1 MILQSLVE
9 YYEALEKKGEITRPG
24 WCKAKISFALDISE
38 TGVLLRVLPLKIEKQ
53 RGKKTVMEPQQM
65 EVPEMV
71 TRSSGVSANFLC
83 DNSGYFLGID
93 NKGKPKRSEECFVAA
108 KKKHL
113 EILENAK
120 GLAARAVCSFFEAW
134 DPACASEHP
143 AVKDSIEEI
152 ISGGNLIFC
161 VNGDWAQ
168 EDQEIRAAWENSR
181 ENAEKENEGICL
193 VTGQRTEISRIHGL
207 IKGVPGAQSS
217 GAALVSF
224 NAPAFESY
232 GKEQSYNAPV
242 GTYAAYAY
250 TTALNHLL
258 ADRSHT
264 SQIGDTTV
272 VYWSEDGDERYQDIF
287 GGTVD
292 PSADNQDIIDGVF
305 KSLEAGKPIAVDEV
319 EESLS
324 LEQKFFILGLAPNA
338 ARIAVRFFYQ
348 DSFGN
353 ILRHLKEHYD
363 RMEIV
368 RPAAD
373 EMRYIGIWRMLQ
385 ETVNKKSRDKKP
397 VSNMA
402 GSVYRAVISGGRYP
416 ASLFFGVME
425 RIRAEQDDKDSHI
438 RKITKGR
445 AAIIKAYLLRIG
457 YDKKEEITVSLNEDS
472 RNVAYTLGREFA
484 VLEAIQEE
492 ANPGINTTIK
502 DKYFN
507 SACATP
513 AAIFPVLFK
522 LKNSHIRKISNRG
535 KVVYFEKLLGELQNR
550 IPVTEGQMVPCPR
563 RHSLEEQGMFILGYY
578 HQNQKRYEKKVK
590 EEEQDVR
597 GN

>member
-9 YYEALEKKGEITRPG
+9 YYEALEKKGEITKPG

-38 TGVLLRVLPLKIEKQ
+38 SGELLGVLPLKIERQ
-53 RGKKTVMEPQQM
+53 RGKKTVTEPQQM

-83 DNSGYFLGID
+83 DNSGYFLGMD
-93 NKGKPKRSEECFVAA
+93 NKGKPKRSEECFAAA

-113 EILENAK
+113 EILE
-120 GLAARAVCSFFEAW
+120 GTEGMVSRAVCSFFESWNPGSA
-134 DPACASEHP
+134 AEHP
-143 AVKDSIEEI
+143 ALKDSLEEI

-168 EDQEIRAAWENSR
+168 EDYEIREAWEAGRDNGER
-181 ENAEKENEGICL
+181 ENEGICL
-193 VTGQRTEISRIHGL
+193 VTGQKTEISRIHGL

-272 VYWSEDGDERYQDIF
+272 VYWAEDGDEQYQNIF
-287 GGTVD
+287 GGAVE
-292 PSADNQDIIDGVF
+292 PSVDNQEILEGVF
-305 KSLEAGKPIAVDEV
+305 KSLEEGKPIAVDEA
-319 EESLS
+319 EKSLS
-324 LEQKFFILGLAPNA
+324 LEQRFYILGLAPNA

-373 EMRYIGIWRMLQ
+373 EMRYMGIWRMLQ

-416 ASLFFGVME
+416 ASLFLSVMG
-425 RIRAEQDDKDSHI
+425 RIRAEQDDKDSRT

-445 AAIIKAYLLRIG
+445 AAIIKAYLTRNG
-457 YDKKEEITVSLNEDS
+457 FDKEEEITVSLNEDS

-492 ANPGINTTIK
+492 ANPGINATIK

-522 LKNSHIRKISNRG
+522 LKNSHIRKISSRG
-535 KVVYFEKLLGELQNR
+535 KVVYYEKLLGELQDR
-550 IPVTEGQMVPCPR
+550 IPIAEGQMVPCPR
-563 RHSLEEQGMFILGYY
+563 RLSLEEQGMFILGYY

-597 GN
+597 NN

>member
-93 NKGKPKRSEECFVAA
+93 NKGKPKRSEECFAAA

-113 EILENAK
+113 QVLENAK
-120 GLAARAVCSFFEAW
+120 GTAARAVCGFFESW

-305 KSLEAGKPIAVDEV
+305 KSLEAGKPIAVGEV

-324 LEQKFFILGLAPNA
+324 LEQKFYILGLAPNA

-348 DSFGN
+348 DSFG
-353 ILRHLKEHYD
+353 
-363 RMEIV
+363 
-368 RPAAD
+368 
-373 EMRYIGIWRMLQ
+373 
-385 ETVNKKSRDKKP
+385 
-397 VSNMA
+397 NMA

-445 AAIIKAYLLRIG
+445 AAIIKAYLLRNG

-563 RHSLEEQGMFILGYY
+563 RLSLEEQGMFILGYY

>member
-9 YYEALEKKGEITRPG
+9 YYEALEKKGKITRPG

-38 TGVLLRVLPLKIEKQ
+38 TGDLLDVIPLKIEKQ
-53 RGKKTVMEPQQM
+53 RGKKTVMEPLQM

-93 NKGKPKRSEECFVAA
+93 NKGKPKRSKECFAAA
-108 KKKHL
+108 KNKHL
-113 EILENAK
+113 AILE
-120 GLAARAVCSFFEAW
+120 GIEGTTARAVRRFFESW
-134 DPACASEHP
+134 NPDCAAGHTAIKESL
-143 AVKDSIEEI
+143 DEI
-152 ISGGNLIFC
+152 ISGGNLVFC

-168 EDQEIRAAWENSR
+168 DEHEIREAWENSR
-181 ENAEKENEGICL
+181 GNAEWENEGICL
-193 VTGQRTEISRIHGL
+193 VTGQKTEISRIHGL

-272 VYWSEDGDERYQDIF
+272 VYWAEDGDEKYQNIF
-287 GGTVD
+287 GGAVD
-292 PSADNQDIIDGVF
+292 PSVDNQDIIDGVF
-305 KSLEAGKPIAVDEV
+305 KSLEAGKTIAVDEV

-324 LEQKFFILGLAPNA
+324 LEQKFYILGLAPNA

-373 EMRYIGIWRMLQ
+373 EMRYMGIWRMLQ

-402 GSVYRAVISGGRYP
+402 GSVYRAVISGGQYP
-416 ASLFFGVME
+416 ASLFLGVMG

-445 AAIIKAYLLRIG
+445 AAIIKAYLIRSG
-457 YDKKEEITVSLNEDS
+457 YVKKEEITVSLNEDS

-492 ANPGINTTIK
+492 ANPGINATIK

-522 LKNSHIRKISNRG
+522 LKNSHIRKIKNRG
-535 KVVYFEKLLGELQNR
+535 RVVDLEKLLGELQNR
-550 IPVTEGQMVPCPR
+550 IPVTEGQTVPCPR
-563 RHSLEEQGMFILGYY
+563 RLSLEEQGMFILGYY

>member
-578 HQNQKRYEKKVK
+578 HHNQKRYEKKVK